1 MEPRTSQGQ
10 MVSYYLK
17 MEPHLFR
24 AAVEDQFARI
34 RRERD
39 AAQAAAREA
48 PPAEQTDKGELVLY
62 RRARLHSA
70 LLSAHPCIQLSELT
84 TLLLDCA
91 HSARARR
98 AVGCLRAPLSL
109 GTSVHRTG
117 GGGTGA

>member
-62 RRARLHSA
+62 RRAGQRSA
-70 LLSAHPCIQLSELT
+70 PQFSHPCMQLSELT
-84 TLLLDCA
+84 TLLFVCA
-91 HSARARR
+91 HNYSSARTVHERVA
-98 AVGCLRAPLSL
+98 LS
-109 GTSVHRTG
+109 
-117 GGGTGA
+117 AA